1 MTRVGIIVGST
12 RPGRV
17 GGQIG
22 RWVERHFAG
31 LPDVQVEF
39 IDLAEVALPLLDE
52 EQHPSSGIY
61 AHAHSLAWSQRIQ
74 LLDAFV
80 LVTPE
85 YNSSFSA
92 PMKNAL
98 DFLSAEWQRKP
109 VAMVGYGMTSS
120 GTRAVQAL
128 LPVVVALGMIPAG
141 YTFLPLRERVEES
154 GRFVSLPRDDEGLGD
169 LVADLLA
176 LVALLN
182 PDLRVTPVAS

>member
-17 GGQIG
+17 GEQIG
-22 RWVERHFAG
+22 RWVERHCTG
-31 LPDVQVEF
+31 LAEVEVEL
-39 IDLAEVALPLLDE
+39 IDLAEVALPFLDE
-52 EQHPSSGIY
+52 EQHASSGIY
-61 AHAHSLAWSQRIQ
+61 AHAHSRAWSRRIR
-74 LLDAFV
+74 LLDALV

-98 DFLSAEWQRKP
+98 DFLSAEWQRKQ
-109 VAMVGYGMTSS
+109 VAMVGYGMTSA

-141 YTFLPLRERVEES
+141 STFLALRDRVDES
-154 GRFVSLPRDDEGLGD
+154 GRFSSGPHDDEGLDD

-182 PDLRVTPVAS
+182 PELRVAPVAS